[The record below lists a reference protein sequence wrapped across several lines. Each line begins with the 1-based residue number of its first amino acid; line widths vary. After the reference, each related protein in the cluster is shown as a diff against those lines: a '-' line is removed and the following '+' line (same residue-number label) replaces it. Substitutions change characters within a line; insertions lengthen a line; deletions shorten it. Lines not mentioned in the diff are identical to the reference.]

1 MIVRIMGEGQ
11 TEIDPSDLDVLNA
24 LDGELEAAIEAGDE
38 EAFRA
43 CLHDLLDKVRHVGR
57 ALPDD
62 SLESSE
68 LILPPADASMEEV
81 REMLGDEG
89 LIPG

>member
-1 MIVRIMGEGQ
+1 VIVRIMGEGQ
-11 TEIDPSDLDVLNA
+11 IEIGPDDLEVLNA
-24 LDGELEAAIEAGDE
+24 LDSGLEAAIEAGNE
-38 EAFRA
+38 ETFRA
-43 CLHDLLDKVRHVGR
+43 QLHALLDKVRHVGK

-68 LILPPADASMEEV
+68 LILPPSDASMDEV
-81 REMLGDEG
+81 RDMLGNEG

>member
-1 MIVRIMGEGQ
+1 VIVRIMGEGQ
-11 TEIDPSDLDVLNA
+11 IEIAPVDLDVLNA
-24 LDGELEAAIEAGDE
+24 LDSELEAAILAGDE
-38 EAFRA
+38 ESFRIR
-43 CLHDLLDKVRHVGR
+43 LHSLLDKVRHVGK

-68 LILPPADASMEEV
+68 LILPPADASMDEV
-81 REMLGDEG
+81 REMLGNEG

>member
-11 TEIDPSDLDVLNA
+11 IEIASGDLEVLNA
-24 LDGELEAAIEAGDE
+24 LDGELEAAIVAGDE
-38 EAFRA
+38 TVFRTR
-43 CLHDLLDKVRHVGR
+43 LHDLLDKVRHVGKS
-57 ALPDD
+57 LPDD

-68 LILPPADASMEEV
+68 LILPPSDASMDEV
-81 REMLGDEG
+81 REMLGNEG

>member
-11 TEIDPSDLDVLNA
+11 IDIAETDLDVLNA
-24 LDGELEAAIEAGDE
+24 LDSELEAAIAAGDE
-38 EAFRA
+38 ESFRGR
-43 CLHDLLDKVRHVGR
+43 LHDLLDKVRHVGK

-62 SLESSE
+62 SLEPSE
-68 LILPPADASMEEV
+68 LILPPADASMDEV
-81 REMLGDEG
+81 REMLGNEG

>member
-11 TEIDPSDLDVLNA
+11 IEVAPADIGVLNT
-24 LDGELEAAIEAGDE
+24 LDGELEAAIESGDE
-38 EAFRA
+38 SVFRTR
-43 CLHDLLDKVRHVGR
+43 LHALLDKVREVGKS
-57 ALPDD
+57 LPDN
-62 SLESSE
+62 SLEPSE
-68 LILPPADASMEEV
+68 LILPPSDASMEEV

>member
-1 MIVRIMGEGQ
+1 VIVRIMGEGQ
-11 TEIDPSDLDVLNA
+11 VEIAADDLAVLNK
-24 LDGELEAAIEAGDE
+24 LDGELEAAIQAGDE
-38 EAFRA
+38 ETFRSR
-43 CLHDLLDKVRHVGR
+43 LHALLDKVREVGR
-57 ALPDD
+57 ELPDE
-62 SLESSE
+62 SLEPSE

>member
-1 MIVRIMGEGQ
+1 VIVRIMGEGQ
-11 TEIDPSDLDVLNA
+11 IEIGPGDLEVLNA
-24 LDGELEAAIEAGDE
+24 LDAELEAAIETGDE
-38 EAFRA
+38 ETFRVR
-43 CLHDLLDKVRHVGR
+43 LHDLLDKVRHVGK

-68 LILPPADASMEEV
+68 LILPPSDASMDEV
-81 REMLGDEG
+81 REMLGNEG

>member
-1 MIVRIMGEGQ
+1 VIVRIMGEGQ
-11 TEIDPSDLDVLNA
+11 IEIAEGDIDVLNT

-38 EAFRA
+38 ESFRA
-43 CLHDLLDKVRHVGR
+43 RLHALLEKVRQVGKS
-57 ALPDD
+57 LPDD
-62 SLESSE
+62 SLEPSE
-68 LILPPADASMEEV
+68 LILPPSDASMDEV